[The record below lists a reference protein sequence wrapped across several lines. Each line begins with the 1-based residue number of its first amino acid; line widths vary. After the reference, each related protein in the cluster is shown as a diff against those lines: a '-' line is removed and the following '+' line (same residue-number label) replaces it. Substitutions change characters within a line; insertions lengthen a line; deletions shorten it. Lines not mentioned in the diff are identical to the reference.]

1 MSGLATQGLSL
12 RAAARVAL
20 AGDGALAAIL
30 GGPKVYSEA
39 PKDAVL
45 PYVVLDDGSS
55 LDESVEQGLTLHA
68 WSRQGGHGEAHAIAG
83 ALLGALDEMP
93 LMGRDDTPMSLR
105 FSLADIRREAGR
117 VYHTTVRFHAGP
129 QD

>member
-1 MSGLATQGLSL
+1 MLDLSL
-12 RAAARVAL
+12 RAAARAAL
-20 AGDGALAAIL
+20 AEDGVLAAIL

-39 PKDAVL
+39 PKGAVL

-55 LDESVEQGLTLHA
+55 PDESEEQGLTLHA
-68 WSRQGGHGEAHAIAG
+68 WSRQGGQGEAQAIAG

-93 LMGRDDTPMSLR
+93 LTGRDDARMNLR

-117 VYHTTVRFHAGP
+117 VYHTTVHFRAAP